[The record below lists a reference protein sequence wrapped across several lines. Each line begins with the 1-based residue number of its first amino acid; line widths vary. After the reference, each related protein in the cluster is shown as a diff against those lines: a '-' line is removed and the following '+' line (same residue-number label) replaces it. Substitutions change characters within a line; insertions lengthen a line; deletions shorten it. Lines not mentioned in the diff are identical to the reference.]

1 MVTRTK
7 DGTHKSKLYLT
18 SLDTTIP
25 KTVSQALAHEGWF
38 KSMQDEYNALVKNNT
53 WTLVLWPK
61 DRKVVGCKWI
71 FWFKL
76 LLDKIVE
83 KLKSRVVAKGYDQVL
98 GFDFSKTFSPVVK
111 FATIRVIL
119 TVALAF
125 GWSLRQ
131 IDVNNAFLNAFLND
145 MST

>member
-1 MVTRTK
+1 M
-7 DGTHKSKLYLT
+7 
-18 SLDTTIP
+18 
-25 KTVSQALAHEGWF
+25 
-38 KSMQDEYNALVKNNT
+38 
-53 WTLVLWPK
+53 
-61 DRKVVGCKWI
+61 
-71 FWFKL
+71 
-76 LLDKIVE
+76 
-83 KLKSRVVAKGYDQVL
+83 AKGYDQVL

-131 IDVNNAFLNAFLND
+131 IDVNNAFLND